1 MMGDEI
7 SEIWGNLFILRHT
20 MLIEQLPDA
29 SVVNKQ
35 AHSEIQRDEIEEKIE
50 CKSIEQEST

>member
-1 MMGDEI
+1 
-7 SEIWGNLFILRHT
+7 

-35 AHSEIQRDEIEEKIE
+35 THSEIQRDEIEEKIE